1 MLLWR
6 KLMAFPNRPNPIDP
20 TRSTYTRSTQPDRPI
35 TTAGFVFLMRQH
47 TTQHRVRYDECD
59 PMGFVHHSI
68 YLQYFEMGRTELLRA
83 SGGRYRDM
91 EDAGQ
96 LVVVVRV
103 DCRYRSPA
111 KYDDLIDIQT
121 RIENVTVGKIVH
133 EYEITRDGQ
142 KIVDA
147 TVTLAIVDR
156 EGKLQRVPQAL
167 IDQYSN

>member
-1 MLLWR
+1 
-6 KLMAFPNRPNPIDP
+6 
-20 TRSTYTRSTQPDRPI
+20 
-35 TTAGFVFLMRQH
+35 MREQ
-47 TTQHRVRYDECD
+47 TIQHRVRYDECD

-111 KYDDLIDIQT
+111 KYDDLISITT
-121 RIENVTVGKIVH
+121 RIERVTAGKIIH
-133 EYEITRDGQ
+133 EYKVTRDEQ
-142 KIVDA
+142 TIVDA
-147 TVTLAIVDR
+147 TVTLAVIDR
-156 EGKLQRVPQAL
+156 EGKLQRVPQEL
-167 IDQYSN
+167 IDLYGQSS